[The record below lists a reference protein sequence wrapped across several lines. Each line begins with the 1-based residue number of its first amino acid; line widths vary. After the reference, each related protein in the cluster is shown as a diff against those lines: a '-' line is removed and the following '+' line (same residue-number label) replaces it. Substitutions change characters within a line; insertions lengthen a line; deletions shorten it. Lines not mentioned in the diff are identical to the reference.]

1 MKRVTHVAIF
11 AVFALLASTSNAQ
24 NANVKQ
30 TKTSSTDEPY
40 KIDARNLSIGNMA
53 YAQKVLRAWK
63 DFDDNTLDNSISL
76 FADDIVATFPD
87 GTLVKGRDNFIK
99 MAKDSRNN
107 MASVVSTVAACTT
120 LKSPDHPESET
131 VTIWG
136 METDTHKDGTVT
148 KMHLNEVWFFNKEGK
163 VYEFHQM
170 AARDEPEKK

>member
-1 MKRVTHVAIF
+1 MKRLTHIAIVAIF
-11 AVFALLASTSNAQ
+11 SLLAFSSGAQ
-24 NANVKQ
+24 NNNVKQ
-30 TKTSSTDEPY
+30 TKNSNTDEPY
-40 KIDARNLSIGNMA
+40 KLDARNLSIGNMA

-87 GTLVKGRDNFIK
+87 GTSVKGRENFVK
-99 MAKDSRNN
+99 MSKDYRNSL
-107 MASVVSTVAACTT
+107 ASVVSTVAACTT